1 MQLTGRSNYDEHGR
15 AIGLRDRL
23 VADPDEANEPTTAA
37 ALLAS
42 FLKRKERAIKEA
54 LVEDDLRQARRLVNG
69 GSHGLDAFTA
79 AYRTG
84 ESLLG

>member
-1 MQLTGRSNYDEHGR
+1 MGGAEVLEEAGGEEGF
-15 AIGLRDRL
+15 GL